1 MTVPDRQ
8 DESLKRMRGC
18 VIRSLPADKNSKP
31 PQAVFYTSH
40 FPFFITALK
49 SSDGI
54 GLAK

>member
-18 VIRSLPADKNSKP
+18 VIRSFPADKNSKP
-31 PQAVFYTSH
+31 AQAVFYTSH